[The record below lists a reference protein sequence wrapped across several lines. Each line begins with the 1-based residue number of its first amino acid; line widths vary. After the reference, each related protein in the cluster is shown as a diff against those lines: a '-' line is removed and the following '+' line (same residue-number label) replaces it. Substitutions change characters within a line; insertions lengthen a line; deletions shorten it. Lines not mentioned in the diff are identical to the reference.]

1 MSEAKY
7 NVRIEVP
14 YELTPEIK
22 AEFLADIR
30 EALHALKRMYHKDMV
45 ITVTREYSNE
55 ELMEALRG
63 AQQELKD
70 DSKSREHCYHY
81 DEAQGRHYCMNGM
94 VKAHNCRGVCKY
106 YEDKR

>member
-7 NVRIEVP
+7 NVKVQVP
-14 YELTPEIK
+14 DELTSEDK
-22 AEFLADIR
+22 AELLTEIR
-30 EALHALKRMYHKDMV
+30 TALQVLKKTHPNLSLL
-45 ITVTREYSNE
+45 VTREFSNE

-63 AQQELKD
+63 AQQEVKD
-70 DSKSREHCYHY
+70 NSQSREHCYHY

-94 VKAHNCRGVCKY
+94 VKARNCRGVCKY